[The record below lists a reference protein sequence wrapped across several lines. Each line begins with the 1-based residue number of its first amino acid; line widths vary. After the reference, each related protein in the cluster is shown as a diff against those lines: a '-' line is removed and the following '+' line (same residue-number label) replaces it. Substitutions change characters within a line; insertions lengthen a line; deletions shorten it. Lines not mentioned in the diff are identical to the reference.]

1 MCDLSWWA
9 FFINIYIYAYII
21 AQSNRFDSS
30 NSKVLLYKNV
40 GKSFKTMRG
49 DSLKRHHMLKRE
61 NVRMEDMKNVEEKE
75 CLKQG
80 LSDEQKYEMM
90 KKGGIYINMENKN
103 TFKMKV
109 NEKYKNIKRGIKEV
123 FHIEIM
129 DNEIEIVIFK

>member
-1 MCDLSWWA
+1 MHILLHNQIDLTLQTVRYCYIRMSGNLPKTCDICS
-9 FFINIYIYAYII
+9 
-21 AQSNRFDSS
+21 
-30 NSKVLLYKNV
+30 
-40 GKSFKTMRG
+40 KTMKG
-49 DSLKRHHMLKRE
+49 DSLKRHHKLKHE
-61 NVRMEDMKNVEEKE
+61 NGRMEEIKNVEKE

-90 KKGGIYINMENKN
+90 KKGTYINMENKN

-123 FHIEIM
+123 LHIEIM

>member
-1 MCDLSWWA
+1 MRVGLK
-9 FFINIYIYAYII
+9 IRMKRMEEI
-21 AQSNRFDSS
+21 
-30 NSKVLLYKNV
+30 KKNV
-40 GKSFKTMRG
+40 
-49 DSLKRHHMLKRE
+49 
-61 NVRMEDMKNVEEKE
+61 EKE

-90 KKGGIYINMENKN
+90 KKRGTYINMENKN

-123 FHIEIM
+123 LHIEIM